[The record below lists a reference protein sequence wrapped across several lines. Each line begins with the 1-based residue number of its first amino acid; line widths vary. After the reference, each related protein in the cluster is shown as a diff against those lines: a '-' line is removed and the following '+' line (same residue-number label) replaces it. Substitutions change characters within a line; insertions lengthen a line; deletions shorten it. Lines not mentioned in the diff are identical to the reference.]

1 MTWCDLLTDNV
12 VIWSS
17 NWIATCHSK
26 IDRSLINSVCIRIP
40 SAPVLQSEEEMSKAL
55 FSFFPFLGVK
65 TYLCLRRIA
74 ERNIFQFRTAEFS
87 ELYTHTQGERFSQAT
102 THIPMHCQTST
113 DQRNHQNLAE
123 KILGGSCNSS
133 TFYLWMID
141 TSCCLTCIRTS
152 ALTNLG
158 FELRMALLLV
168 CVVLLYTIIQR

>member
-1 MTWCDLLTDNV
+1 MSQQNWQESNQFSLYSDTVCSCATVRRGNV
-12 VIWSS
+12 RRFS
-17 NWIATCHSK
+17 
-26 IDRSLINSVCIRIP
+26 
-40 SAPVLQSEEEMSKAL
+40 L
-55 FSFFPFLGVK
+55 FSPFLGVK

>member
-1 MTWCDLLTDNV
+1 MIHKCFYLLFNLCAIFWKDHARYSQSAMTWCDLLTDNV

-87 ELYTHTQGERFSQAT
+87 ELYTHTGWKVFSGHHTYSNALSNFYW
-102 THIPMHCQTST
+102 P
-113 DQRNHQNLAE
+113 E
-123 KILGGSCNSS
+123 KSSELGRKDSWGIL
-133 TFYLWMID
+133 
-141 TSCCLTCIRTS
+141 
-152 ALTNLG
+152 
-158 FELRMALLLV
+158 
-168 CVVLLYTIIQR
+168 